1 MNELEKFLRTEMTKA
16 VTEDFMNDLE
26 ELEGREYRENFEE
39 LVKDLDIKFYDDR
52 ECMEIID
59 KDESRDNIQ

>member
-1 MNELEKFLRTEMTKA
+1 MNDLEKFLRDEMTKA

-39 LVKDLDIKFYDDR
+39 LVKDLDIQFYDDK
-52 ECMEIID
+52 ECMEILR
-59 KDESRDNIQ
+59 DESRDNIQ